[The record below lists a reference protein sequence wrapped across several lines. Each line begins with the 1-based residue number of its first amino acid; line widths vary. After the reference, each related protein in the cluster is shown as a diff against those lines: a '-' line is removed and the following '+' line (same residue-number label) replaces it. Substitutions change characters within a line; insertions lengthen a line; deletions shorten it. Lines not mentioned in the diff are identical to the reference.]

1 MKSLILFSGGT
12 DSTTCLALAKSRGEE
27 VVCVSLTYG
36 QKHAEPELAA
46 AETIAGHYG
55 VPWHLLDV
63 SNIFFASESS
73 LTRAD
78 RKIPEGPYQPNP
90 DTEVEFRNGVFLSVM
105 ASLALQ
111 FHADKIYYG
120 AHEDA
125 TGVIYADCSREF
137 IDAAKELIRIGT
149 GGRVELVTPFAG
161 QTKAKVIET
170 GLRLQVPYELTYS
183 CYSGTVPPCGHCGT
197 CIDRKEAFLK
207 NGIRE

>member
-55 VPWHLLDV
+55 VHWHLLDV

-78 RKIPEGPYQPNP
+78 RKIPRRTLSTEPQHGSRISKRRLFVSDGLSGPA
-90 DTEVEFRNGVFLSVM
+90 V
-105 ASLALQ
+105 
-111 FHADKIYYG
+111 
-120 AHEDA
+120 
-125 TGVIYADCSREF
+125 
-137 IDAAKELIRIGT
+137 
-149 GGRVELVTPFAG
+149 
-161 QTKAKVIET
+161 
-170 GLRLQVPYELTYS
+170 S
-183 CYSGTVPPCGHCGT
+183 C
-197 CIDRKEAFLK
+197 R
-207 NGIRE
+207 